1 MREFQTF
8 YGGRMYKFIF
18 KRLFMLIPVIIGVT
32 FLVFFILSFSPGD
45 PVSIMLGV
53 EATEEA
59 ILAVREELGLDD
71 PVLVQY
77 ANYMFKLV
85 QGDMGESYAKGRDV
99 ATEIVNAF
107 PPTLVL
113 TFWGMLV
120 SIIIAIPIGII
131 SATKQYTIIDNV
143 CMVVALLGVS
153 MPSFWLGL
161 LLILGF
167 SLHLGWFPSG
177 GIGSWKSYVLPSIS
191 LGASSAAI
199 TTRMT
204 RSSMLDVIRQDY
216 IRTARAKGVDNGTI
230 IRKHALRNALIPVV
244 TIIGM
249 QIGSMLGGAV
259 LTETVFSI
267 PGIGR
272 LLVDGIKTKDTPM
285 ILGCLIATT
294 ICFSVINLGVDILYG
309 YIDPRIKA
317 EYK

>member
-1 MREFQTF
+1 
-8 YGGRMYKFIF
+8 MYKFIL
-18 KRLFMLIPVIIGVT
+18 KRLLMLIPIIIGVT
-32 FLVFFILSFSPGD
+32 FLVYFILSFTPGD
-45 PVSIMLGV
+45 PAAMILGV

-59 ILAVREELGLDD
+59 IEELREQLGLND
-71 PVLVQY
+71 PVIVQY

-85 QGDMGESYAKGRDV
+85 QGDMGKSYAKSRDV
-99 ATEIVNAF
+99 LQEIITAF
-107 PPTLVL
+107 PPTMVL
-113 TFWGMLV
+113 TFWGTVV
-120 SIIIAIPIGII
+120 SISIAIPIGIV

-153 MPSFWLGL
+153 MPAFWLGL
-161 LLILGF
+161 LLILTF
-167 SLHLGWFPSG
+167 SLNLGWFPSG
-177 GIGSWKSYVLPSIS
+177 GVGTWKHFVLPSIS

-199 TTRMT
+199 ITRMT

-216 IRTARAKGVDNGTI
+216 IRTARAKGVDQGTI

-249 QIGSMLGGAV
+249 QVGGMLGGSV

-267 PGIGR
+267 PGVGR
-272 LLVDGIKTKDTPM
+272 LLVDGIKQKDTPM
-285 ILGCLIATT
+285 ILGCLITTT
-294 ICFSVINLGVDILYG
+294 IIFSVINLGVDILYG